1 MEEMRFTFVIGVGGC
16 GFEVVGNV
24 AEKVETMI
32 ADGYQDYTEFI
43 EIDSASRLDNG
54 TDLKGKIKYLNLLTP
69 GLQYRINYRYR
80 SDFIRKIIPEDFEI
94 MKLNDHGSS
103 IDRRIGKIKLYDY
116 TCDRSSTNDVAFQK
130 MIEEALEKKCVYRF
144 TRRYSGS
151 TG

>member
-16 GFEVVGNV
+16 GFEVVRNV
-24 AEKVETMI
+24 AEKAETMVT
-32 ADGYQDYTEFI
+32 DGYQDYTEFI
-43 EIDSASRLDNG
+43 GIDSDSRLDNG
-54 TDLKGKIKYLNLLTP
+54 TDLKGKIKYLNLSTP

-116 TCDRSSTNDVAFQK
+116 TCDRPSTNDVAFQK